1 MSEGYWSEIVQGP
14 DEHELAM
21 SRGYLRNYAELGYR
35 HFYQTKFRL
44 RQGLEYYALITRAA
58 PQGGEK
64 YHLSGYCAVAPWT
77 MEGRTELTLKF
88 VAKYE
93 LRGRRGELRFLDL
106 WIPSWQDLLEDY
118 RHFQE
123 VKLP

>member
-1 MSEGYWSEIVQGP
+1 MPDGHWSEIVQGP
-14 DEHELAM
+14 EEHELVM
-21 SRGYLRNYAELGYR
+21 SIDYLRNYAELGYR

-44 RQGLEYYALITRAA
+44 KQGLEYYALITRVA

-64 YHLSGYCAVAPWT
+64 YHLSGYCAVVPWT
-77 MEGRTELTLKF
+77 MDDRTALTLKF

-93 LRGRRGELRFLDL
+93 LRRRCGELRFLDL